1 MPVARSWQWSLHG
14 ALGQFCECFA
24 HLPRPYCDLSRSTG
38 VSCAGPLAEASHF
51 GRIGVMS

>member
-14 ALGQFCECFA
+14 ALGQFCACFA

-38 VSCAGPLAEASHF
+38 VSCAGLLAEASHF
-51 GRIGVMS
+51 GSIGVLS